1 MTTGSRDKKIS
12 VVPQVQR
19 PEDVKS
25 SNFLLRLLSQSYF
38 IRVKNIT
45 AF

>member
-1 MTTGSRDKKIS
+1 MYIYSTEEAKAYMATGSTDKKIS

-25 SNFLLRLLSQSYF
+25 SNFLLRLL
-38 IRVKNIT
+38 
-45 AF
+45 